1 MSTQRAKLQL
11 EAVVLEPVRT
21 LLGEAIDY
29 AGLFPPA
36 SLDLATAVRNFALY
50 LAGEHH
56 WMLGRFVLPAER
68 LMELEPLLRKS
79 RARGWRLSVL
89 LGRDAKAGLKSI
101 VEFHLRAGE
110 RAHVDTIEFKIDTR
124 DELQPIV
131 ELLPY
136 SVQAFAELSVSGKV
150 AEQIEALALARI
162 CAKIRTGGPTASG
175 FPRLQQVARFISACT
190 TAGVP
195 FKATAG
201 LHHPMRGI
209 YSLNGKTRAPHVPMH
224 GFLNLLVAAA
234 AAKAGA
240 MELQLPEIL
249 SERGAGAFAFH
260 KSGISW
266 RTLKLSNR
274 QLRETREQMVL
285 SFGSC
290 SFEGPVEELR
300 ALELL

>member
-1 MSTQRAKLQL
+1 MSTQRANLRL
-11 EAVVLEPVRT
+11 EARVLEPVRI
-21 LLGEAIDY
+21 LLSEAIDY
-29 AGLFPPA
+29 AGLFPPS
-36 SLDLATAVRNFALY
+36 SLDMATAVRNFAGY

-56 WMLGRFVLPAER
+56 WMLSRFVLPAER
-68 LMELEPLLRKS
+68 LMELEPLLKENRV
-79 RARGWRLSVL
+79 RGWRLSAL
-89 LGRDAKAGLKSI
+89 LGRDTKAGLKSI

-124 DELQPIV
+124 DELQPII
-131 ELLPY
+131 ELLPHNT
-136 SVQAFAELSVSGKV
+136 QTFAELSMSGRV

-162 CAKIRTGGPTASG
+162 CAKIRTGSATASG
-175 FPRLQQVARFISACT
+175 FPRLQQVARFISACA

-201 LHHPMRGI
+201 LHHPMRGV
-209 YSLNGKTRAPHVPMH
+209 YSLNGKARAPHVPMH
-224 GFLNLLVAAA
+224 GFLNLLVATA
-234 AAKAGA
+234 AAKAGT

-274 QLRETREQMVL
+274 QLRETREQAAL

-290 SFEGPVEELR
+290 AFEEPVEELR